1 MNRPDIKTGKDPK
14 TVKPHSS
21 NGGSEDGKL
30 ESRVAA
36 LEIQMRYLA
45 TREEVR
51 EIVNECLAPLK
62 EHLKE
67 HYATKTWIL
76 VGFVLT
82 IAFVIGT
89 GITVAGILANQ

>member
-1 MNRPDIKTGKDPK
+1 
-14 TVKPHSS
+14 
-21 NGGSEDGKL
+21 
-30 ESRVAA
+30 
-36 LEIQMRYLA
+36 MRYLA

-51 EIVNECLAPLK
+51 EIVNSVVNECLAPI
-62 EHLKE
+62 KE

-89 GITVAGILANQ
+89 GITIAGMLANQ

>member
-1 MNRPDIKTGKDPK
+1 
-14 TVKPHSS
+14 
-21 NGGSEDGKL
+21 
-30 ESRVAA
+30 
-36 LEIQMRYLA
+36 MRYLA

-51 EIVNECLAPLK
+51 EIVNECLAPI
-62 EHLKE
+62 KE

-89 GITVAGILANQ
+89 GITIAGMLTGQ

>member
-1 MNRPDIKTGKDPK
+1 
-14 TVKPHSS
+14 
-21 NGGSEDGKL
+21 
-30 ESRVAA
+30 
-36 LEIQMRYLA
+36 MRYLA

-51 EIVNECLAPLK
+51 EIVKECVNEGLAPI
-62 EHLKE
+62 KE

-89 GITVAGILANQ
+89 GITVTSVLATYNA

>member
-1 MNRPDIKTGKDPK
+1 MNRPSIKAGKDPK
-14 TVKPHSS
+14 AATPRSS
-21 NGGSEDGKL
+21 NGDSEDGKL
-30 ESRVAA
+30 ESRVTA

-51 EIVNECLAPLK
+51 EIVNECLAPI
-62 EHLKE
+62 KE

-82 IAFVIGT
+82 IAFVVGT
-89 GITVAGILANQ
+89 GVTIASVLTSQ